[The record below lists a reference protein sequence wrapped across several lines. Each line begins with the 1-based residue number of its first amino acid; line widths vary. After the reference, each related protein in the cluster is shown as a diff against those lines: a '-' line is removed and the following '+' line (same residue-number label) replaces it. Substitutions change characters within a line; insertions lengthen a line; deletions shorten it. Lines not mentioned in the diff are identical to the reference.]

1 MMRVSGMGYLENVEE
16 DHGLDLK
23 SLGERDAE
31 YLVIA
36 PRAAGLLGD
45 VG

>member
-1 MMRVSGMGYLENVEE
+1 MMRESGIRYLEYVEE
-16 DHGLDLK
+16 DHVLNLK

-36 PRAAGLLGD
+36 PRAAGLLGN